1 MTSNSHD
8 KALVHHEIV
17 IYSSANSQISGPFTR
32 AHNIWYYIWHHGYDC
47 DCDPNVDNGCGKCKY
62 RLEGI
67 SIHNISASIHV
78 LSRDILNCSALYVM
92 KFMHGIIALILC
104 HFLNHPI
111 FHVIKWIAKG
121 DPFIVPI
128 TRTYGCAF
136 ATSLHSHMAQIVGID
151 NYRTG
156 SGGLMT

>member
-1 MTSNSHD
+1 M
-8 KALVHHEIV
+8 KYLCIQAPIRKFLVHSRALTTYGIIFDIMDLTV
-17 IYSSANSQISGPFTR
+17 TVTLLWTMAVAN
-32 AHNIWYYIWHHGYDC
+32 A
-47 DCDPNVDNGCGKCKY
+47 KY

-78 LSRDILNCSALYVM
+78 LSRDILNCSALCVM

-136 ATSLHSHMAQIVGID
+136 ARSLHSHMAQIVGID